1 MERAVAVKKL
11 VKLLGKKFGY
21 RIDNKAAS
29 REEREAAQ
37 EALKPAWAKRDALR
51 EKKEARFRAILAADA
66 EYQSLY
72 TAHLAA
78 RDEVDRLSS
87 ITRHHKITVGTCSSM
102 FFSVVAE
109 GDSWE
114 DVIAKVQ
121 QKQEARR

>member
-51 EKKEARFRAILAADA
+51 DQKDARYRAILAADA
-66 EYQSLY
+66 EYQPGSTRRVRPIELDHAPLQDHRRHMRQRESL
-72 TAHLAA
+72 T
-78 RDEVDRLSS
+78 
-87 ITRHHKITVGTCSSM
+87 
-102 FFSVVAE
+102 
-109 GDSWE
+109 
-114 DVIAKVQ
+114 
-121 QKQEARR
+121 